1 MRVYALGL
9 TLCTLAIM
17 LLPGCGGGP
26 SLANVSGEVKVDGIP
41 LEKGVITFVP
51 AEGKGQPVTGD
62 VVHGKYH
69 VRTTVGKNIVMI
81 SAPVVIDKRKD
92 APTDDANWLEITTES
107 LPDKYHSKTTLSF
120 EVQSGSNTKDW
131 DLKVNTK

>member
-1 MRVYALGL
+1 MRAYALV
-9 TLCTLAIM
+9 LAVCAATII

-26 SLANVSGEVKVDGIP
+26 SLANVSGEVRVDGVL

-51 AEGKGQPVTGD
+51 AEGRGQPVTGD
-62 VVHGKYH
+62 IVNGKYH
-69 VRTTVGKNIVMI
+69 VRTSVGKNIVMI

-107 LPDKYHSKTTLSF
+107 LPDEYHSKTTLSF
-120 EVQSGSNTKDW
+120 EVQSGRNTKDW
-131 DLKVNTK
+131 DLKVNPK